1 MEVVIGLF
9 GFVTYLCFYD
19 CFIVYSVLE
28 MLQQSTGKKSGR
40 GGGRGG
46 FGPMRGRGGMRGM
59 GRAPPYMRDGRGDYD
74 RRPGL
79 PPPSMRNGYYDNYDR
94 GYDNYYPSRGPP
106 PVMASRDR

>member
-1 MEVVIGLF
+1 
-9 GFVTYLCFYD
+9 
-19 CFIVYSVLE
+19 
-28 MLQQSTGKKSGR
+28 
-40 GGGRGG
+40 
-46 FGPMRGRGGMRGM
+46 MRGRGGMRGM

-106 PVMASRDR
+106 PVMASRDRWIICYFFSPNKTVYFEMTGMTCF